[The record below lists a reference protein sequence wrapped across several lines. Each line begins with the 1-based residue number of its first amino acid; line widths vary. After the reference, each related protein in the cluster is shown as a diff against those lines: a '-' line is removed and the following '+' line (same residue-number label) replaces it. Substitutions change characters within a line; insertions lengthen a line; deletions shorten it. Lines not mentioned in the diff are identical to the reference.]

1 VDLQALGVGVT
12 ATVVSAPGATT
23 TAPAIGL
30 EAVLEK
36 TRAKAV
42 FDLDAPAAAPKP
54 AVTAEI
60 KADDA
65 VVKRVTT
72 LEQQARADKAKI
84 AELEATAKQSEALAK
99 VKALWKEGKRR
110 DAIGLLAEADPTQ
123 EMEALLTEHLEHQTD
138 ETESALATRVAEV
151 DKRLGEAEAR
161 QKDQEAKDAARAA
174 QEAEASTLAF
184 ATHALDAAVNDDGT
198 PKFELCA
205 RPVNRD
211 GAAKLAI
218 SHAVDLAIKR
228 GLDPENLTPDAA
240 RALLQD
246 AYADVE
252 TELEAEGVV
261 EQKRIEERFRR
272 TPKATPTVPAA
283 RQAQPSPVSISPP
296 NSGGDQGQQT
306 REQTSRPQPLP
317 KPGAKTEKPTPTHSL
332 EAVLAKN
339 RERARY

>member
-12 ATVVSAPGATT
+12 ATAVPAPGETT
-23 TAPAIGL
+23 ATAPAVGL

-42 FDLDAPAAAPKP
+42 FELDAPAAPKP
-54 AVTAEI
+54 VTAAI

-99 VKALWKEGKRR
+99 VKTLWKEGKRR
-110 DAIGLLAEADPTQ
+110 DAIALLAEADPTQ
-123 EMEALLTEHLEHQTD
+123 EMEALLTEHLEHQTE
-138 ETESALATRVAEV
+138 ETEEALATRVAEV

-161 QKDQEAKDAARAA
+161 QKSQEAKDAARAA

-198 PKFELCA
+198 PRFELCA

-218 SHAVDLAIKR
+218 EHAVSLALKR

-246 AYADVE
+246 AYSDVE
-252 TELEAEGVV
+252 AELEAEGVA
-261 EQKRIEERFRR
+261 EQKRIEERYRR
-272 TPKATPTVPAA
+272 APKAAPAVPAA
-283 RQAQPSPVSISPP
+283 RQAQPSPVSVSPP
-296 NSGGDQGQQT
+296 TSGGDQGQQT